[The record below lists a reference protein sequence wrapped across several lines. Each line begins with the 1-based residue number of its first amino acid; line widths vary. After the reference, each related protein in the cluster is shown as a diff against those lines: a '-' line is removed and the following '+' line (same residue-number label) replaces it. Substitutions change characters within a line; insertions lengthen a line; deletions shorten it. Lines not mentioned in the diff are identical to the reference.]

1 MKLTRKRS
9 AATPHAAFE
18 VAGNGNQDM
27 VRPLKALSLR
37 KRGENRLAIPKSMAP
52 FLDPT
57 DRCILPDE
65 IAKPVPSPAR
75 NLAARNDGRG

>member
-1 MKLTRKRS
+1 MKVKLTRKRS
-9 AATPHAAFE
+9 AATPHATFD

-27 VRPLKALSLR
+27 VRPLKALLLR

-57 DRCILPDE
+57 EKKGIYY
-65 IAKPVPSPAR
+65 PVTQVTERRKKAWKQAT
-75 NLAARNDGRG
+75 NK